1 MCDHESQRI
10 ICELSAAMD
19 QLMLNQN
26 EMAARAKQTNEIL
39 KAMQKVTEELNEE
52 NTRLYNENTLLRG
65 DNGFQQDQHPLQGM
79 LRLANHGDVE
89 GDDSDSQI
97 SESIED
103 DHDAEQEKFVNT
115 TCWGCLHNHP
125 NQLAHMDPGGCLHCA
140 VTDDEDSEDER
151 AMTALTTVM
160 DEMEFDD

>member
-26 EMAARAKQTNEIL
+26 EMAGRAKQTNEIL
-39 KAMQKVTEELNEE
+39 KAMQKVTEELKEE
-52 NTRLYNENTLLRG
+52 NTRLYHENALLRG
-65 DNGFQQDQHPLQGM
+65 DKGFQQDQHPLQGM
-79 LRLANHGDVE
+79 LRLAPVDDDESTSEDTEEDTEEDV
-89 GDDSDSQI
+89 DDVVEEVFGKAS
-97 SESIED
+97 
-103 DHDAEQEKFVNT
+103 
-115 TCWGCLHNHP
+115 CWGCQTNQP

-140 VTDDEDSEDER
+140 VTDDEDSGDER
-151 AMTALTTVM
+151 EMTALNTCI

>member
-39 KAMQKVTEELNEE
+39 KSMQKVTEELKEE
-52 NTRLYNENTLLRG
+52 NTRLYHENALLRG
-65 DNGFQQDQHPLQGM
+65 DAGFQKEHHPLQGM
-79 LRLANHGDVE
+79 LRLAPV
-89 GDDSDSQI
+89 DDDD
-97 SESIED
+97 EATTEDTEED
-103 DHDAEQEKFVNT
+103 DDGEVEEEVFGKS
-115 TCWGCLHNHP
+115 TCWGCQTNQP
-125 NQLAHMDPGGCLHCA
+125 NQLAHMDPGGCLHFVA
-140 VTDDEDSEDER
+140 SDDEDSEDER
-151 AMTALTTVM
+151 EITGLTTVM